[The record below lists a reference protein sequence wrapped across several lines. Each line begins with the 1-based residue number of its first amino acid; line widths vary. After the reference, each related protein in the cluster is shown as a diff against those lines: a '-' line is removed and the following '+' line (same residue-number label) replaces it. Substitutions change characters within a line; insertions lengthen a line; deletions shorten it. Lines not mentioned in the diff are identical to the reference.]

1 VDTSLI
7 FQRTHTGRAEI
18 HEKRH
23 GLTQSERLVLIMI
36 DGITSYGDVRKKL
49 PVLNTERF
57 ARAFNRLIKKDLI
70 IEIFLPVTDQTA
82 ETVER
87 TVIDRFLQQDPL
99 DPVTII
105 VHDIE
110 EELGE
115 ATLPRHDATTKASAI
130 LPVDRE
136 ASLRTEISG
145 EESGAHSAP
154 AAQAAMDEHHIA
166 LADSLTSEL
175 QDRRIQ
181 SWRQAAKPTREHSK
195 STLIRRLKSTQ
206 VKTSTTWPYWSIGIG
221 ISFIAGFV
229 AARLPF

>member
-1 VDTSLI
+1 MDISLR

-36 DGITSYGDVRKKL
+36 DGVTAYGDVRKKL
-49 PVLNTERF
+49 PVLSNERF
-57 ARAFNRLIKKDLI
+57 SRAFNTLIKKDLI
-70 IEIFLPVTDQTA
+70 IEIFLPVADQTA

-87 TVIDRFLQQDPL
+87 SVIDRFLQQDPL

-115 ATLPRHDATTKASAI
+115 ATLRCRDTTAKASAS
-130 LPVDRE
+130 LPIDRE
-136 ASLRTEISG
+136 ASMQTERSG
-145 EESGAHSAP
+145 EERDAHNAP

-175 QDRRIQ
+175 QDRRMQ
-181 SWRQAAKPTREHSK
+181 SLRQSAKSAREHSK
-195 STLIRRLKSTQ
+195 PTLIRLEDMQ
-206 VKTSTTWPYWSIGIG
+206 VKTSATWPYWSIGIG